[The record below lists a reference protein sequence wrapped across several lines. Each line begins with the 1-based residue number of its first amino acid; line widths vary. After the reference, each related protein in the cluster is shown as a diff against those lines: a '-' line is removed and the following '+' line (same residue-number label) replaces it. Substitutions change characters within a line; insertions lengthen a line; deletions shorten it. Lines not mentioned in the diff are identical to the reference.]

1 MQRVNPSKMLQ
12 MQATNLKLGR
22 EFMLQISQIL
32 FKGSFPRY
40 AGIILAVSL
49 LMFSAV
55 PANAEDTNQAGDSA
69 QILQAF
75 NLQHR
80 EAEREKSITQKD
92 KQRIMFLLGVALIT
106 LVLITGG
113 LGIAMGLYGKPVFVA
128 HMVFAGLSITL
139 AIVHAIVGVVW
150 FYPF

>member
-1 MQRVNPSKMLQ
+1 
-12 MQATNLKLGR
+12 
-22 EFMLQISQIL
+22 MLQITKI
-32 FKGSFPRY
+32 SFMASFRFV
-40 AGIILAVSL
+40 GIILAASL
-49 LMFSAV
+49 LILSV
-55 PANAEDTNQAGDSA
+55 NPAYADDASQAEDSA

-75 NLQHR
+75 NQQHSK
-80 EAEREKSITQKD
+80 AEREKSITQKD

>member
-1 MQRVNPSKMLQ
+1 MLPISK
-12 MQATNLKLGR
+12 
-22 EFMLQISQIL
+22 IL
-32 FKGSFPRY
+32 FGASFFRY
-40 AGIILAVSL
+40 VGILLAASL
-49 LMFSAV
+49 LMLSV
-55 PANAEDTNQAGDSA
+55 YPANAEDTSQSEDSA

-75 NLQHR
+75 NQQHSKN
-80 EAEREKSITQKD
+80 EREKSITQKD

-128 HMVFAGLSITL
+128 HMVFAGLSVTL

>member
-1 MQRVNPSKMLQ
+1 
-12 MQATNLKLGR
+12 
-22 EFMLQISQIL
+22 MLQITKMFFRMSALRSAAVVLAGLMAIL
-32 FKGSFPRY
+32 SVFPAY
-40 AGIILAVSL
+40 
-49 LMFSAV
+49 
-55 PANAEDTNQAGDSA
+55 AEDTTQAGDSA

-75 NLQHR
+75 NRQHR
-80 EAEREKSITQKD
+80 EAEHAKSITDKD

-113 LGIAMGLYGKPVFVA
+113 LGIAMGLYGKQVFVA
-128 HMVFAGLSITL
+128 HMVFAGLSVTL

>member
-1 MQRVNPSKMLQ
+1 
-12 MQATNLKLGR
+12 
-22 EFMLQISQIL
+22 MLQISKIFFGASL
-32 FKGSFPRY
+32 IRY
-40 AGIILAVSL
+40 VGMILAASFLILSVN
-49 LMFSAV
+49 
-55 PANAEDTNQAGDSA
+55 PANAEDANQTGEDST
-69 QILQAF
+69 QVLQAF
-75 NLQHR
+75 NKQHR
-80 EAEREKSITQKD
+80 EAEHAKSITEKD

-139 AIVHAIVGVVW
+139 AIVHAIVGLVW